1 MPTETSANPPDTAPL
16 GLLEQVGM
24 LSAGGVTSRE
34 LVEDA
39 LRRTEAAQADLNAFR
54 VIRAEEALEEA
65 DAADRRIAA
74 GEGAPLLGVPIA
86 IKEDVDLTGHPT
98 LFGCGGSRPPA
109 DGDAEVVR
117 RLREA
122 GAIVIGKTHAPEVGQ
137 WPFTEGPSF
146 GATRNPWST
155 AHTPGGSSGGA
166 AAAVAAGLVPAA
178 IGSDGAGS
186 IRIPAA
192 WTGLV
197 GLKPQRGR
205 ISTWPEAEAFNGLTC
220 FGPLARSVADAALL
234 LDAIA
239 RQHPGRPPQA
249 ARRPR
254 SRSPS
259 PPLASRGR
267 CGSRSPSR
275 PRSASPINVDP
286 EHRAAIEAFAE
297 QLGEMGHEVVRAD
310 PDYGLV
316 GPAIVPRGMAGVDAW
331 LSENID
337 DRSNLEPRTRTHARV
352 GRLLSGLPLRASRA
366 AEPAL
371 RRRLGRIF
379 DRFDLVL
386 TPTTAKPPPRI
397 YKHDGR
403 GYWATSTAAGAA
415 CPYGFA
421 WNVVGW
427 PGISVPAGTTE
438 AGLPIGAQLL
448 GPEDGEAL
456 LLELAGSVERAVG
469 GFEPA
474 PYPRRD
480 A

>member
-1 MPTETSANPPDTAPL
+1 MPTETSADTQDTAPL

-24 LSAGGVTSRE
+24 LTTGGVSSRE
-34 LVEDA
+34 LVEEA
-39 LRRTEAAQADLNAFR
+39 LRRTAAAQADLNAFR
-54 VIRAEEALEEA
+54 VICADQALEEA
-65 DAADRRIAA
+65 DAADRQIAS

-86 IKEDVDLTGHPT
+86 IKEDLDLAGHPT
-98 LFGCGGSRPPA
+98 LFGCGGSRSAA
-109 DGDAEVVR
+109 DRDAEVVR

-155 AHTPGGSSGGA
+155 DHTPGGSSGGA
-166 AAAVAAGLVPAA
+166 AAAVAAGLVAAA

-234 LDAIA
+234 LDAVHGNVDA
-239 RQHPGRPPQA
+239 DLHKPAPPAEPFVESA
-249 ARRPR
+249 AREPRPLQIAI
-254 SRSPS
+254 SFATPFGVPS
-259 PPLASRGR
+259 Y
-267 CGSRSPSR
+267 
-275 PRSASPINVDP
+275 VDP

-297 QLGEMGHEVVRAD
+297 RLREMGHEVIAGRSRVWPGR
-310 PDYGLV
+310 
-316 GPAIVPRGMAGVDAW
+316 PAIVPRGMAGVDAW
-331 LSENID
+331 LSENIG
-337 DRSNLEPRTRTHARV
+337 DRANLEPRTRAHARI

-386 TPTTAKPPPRI
+386 TPTTAKPPVEV
-397 YKHDGR
+397 YKHHGR
-403 GYWATSTAAGAA
+403 GYWATSTAASAA

-427 PGISVPAGTTE
+427 PGMSVPAGTTE

-448 GPEDGEAL
+448 GPEDGEAAL
-456 LLELAGSVERAVG
+456 FELAGSVERAVG